1 MSWFDFQSYSIWLNF
16 GIFAVAAGLVWFVG
30 SRIAR
35 YADGISERTGLGQ
48 AFVGALF
55 LAVATSSPE
64 IATTV
69 TAAWTGNAPLAVN
82 NLLGGITM
90 QTTILAVVDLI
101 IVRGALTIFTPRPV
115 LLLQG
120 VLLVLL
126 LGVTLAGINAGELF
140 SLFGVGFWS
149 VLLFG
154 LYVLSLYLMH
164 GYEQQER
171 WQPTDI
177 EQEDGGEG
185 REEAE
190 QMRTEEQENKENA
203 EREKGKEKGYEK
215 WSLTRLLLFFG
226 GGTLIILVA
235 GAILARVGDAL
246 AQQTGLGA
254 SFVGVTLLAIA
265 TSLPEV
271 STTLTTARLGNYSM
285 AVSNIFGSNAFMV
298 ALFLIADLAYR
309 EGPILTA
316 VEPAAAFAAAAGV
329 TVTAVY
335 LAGMIERKDRTIWRM
350 GFDSAG
356 VLVLYLGSLVVLYQ
370 LK

>member
-1 MSWFDFQSYSIWLNF
+1 MPWFEFQSYSLWLNF
-16 GIFAVAAGLVWFVG
+16 GIFAVAAAVVWLAG
-30 SRIAR
+30 SRIAH
-35 YADGISERTGLGQ
+35 YADVISDRTGLGQ

-90 QTTILAVVDLI
+90 QTAILAVVDLI
-101 IVRGALTIFTPRPV
+101 IVRGALTVFTPRPV

-120 VLLVLL
+120 VLLILL
-126 LGVTLAGINAGELF
+126 LGMTLAGINAGDLV
-140 SLFGVGFWS
+140 SLFGVGLWP
-149 VLLFG
+149 VLLCG
-154 LYVLSLYLMH
+154 LYILSLYLML
-164 GYEQQER
+164 GYEHQER
-171 WQPTDI
+171 WQPKDVKR
-177 EQEDGGEG
+177 EDGVG
-185 REEAE
+185 REESE
-190 QMRTEEQENKENA
+190 RTRAEEQENKEHA
-203 EREKGKEKGYEK
+203 EQEKSKEQGYEA
-215 WSLTRLLLFFG
+215 WSLTRLSLFFG
-226 GGTLIILVA
+226 GGTLVILAA
-235 GAILARVGDAL
+235 GAVLAQVGDAL

-271 STTLTTARLGNYSM
+271 STTLSAARLGNYNM

-298 ALFLIADLAYR
+298 ALFLIADVAYR
-309 EGPILTA
+309 DGPILSA
-316 VEPAAAFAAAAGV
+316 VEPAAAFAAAAGI

-335 LAGMIERKDRTIWRM
+335 LTGMIERKNRTLWRM

-356 VLVLYLGSLVVLYQ
+356 VLVFYLGSLIVLYQ

>member
-16 GIFAVAAGLVWFVG
+16 GIFAVAAGVVWFIG
-30 SRIAR
+30 SQIAR
-35 YADGISERTGLGQ
+35 YADVISKRTGLGQ

-55 LAVATSSPE
+55 LAGATSSPE
-64 IATTV
+64 IATTA
-69 TAAWTGNAPLAVN
+69 TAAWTGNATLAVN

-90 QTTILAVVDLI
+90 QTAILAVVDLI
-101 IVRGALTIFTPRPV
+101 IVRGALTVFTPRPV

-140 SLFGVGFWS
+140 WLFGLGLWS
-149 VLLFG
+149 ALLFG
-154 LYVLSLYLMH
+154 LYVLALYLMQ
-164 GYEQQER
+164 GYEHQER
-171 WQPTDI
+171 WQPKDV
-177 EQEDGGEG
+177 EHEDGVAH
-185 REEAE
+185 EETE
-190 QMRTEEQENKENA
+190 RTKSEEQENKENV
-203 EREKGKEKGYEK
+203 EREKDKEKGYEE
-215 WSLTRLLLFFG
+215 WSLTRLSLFFS

-235 GAILARVGDAL
+235 GSILAQVGDAL

-309 EGPILTA
+309 KGPIFNA
-316 VEPAAAFAAAAGV
+316 VEPAAAFAAAAGIV
-329 TVTAVY
+329 VTAVY
-335 LAGMIERKDRTIWRM
+335 LVGMIERKDRTIWRM
-350 GFDSAG
+350 GFDSLG